1 MASSS
6 LATQRIPMLEF
17 ILLVGSMMSSV
28 ALCIDAVLPSLGYMA
43 VDFAVSGSEI
53 QLVITTV
60 FVGFALGQLIY
71 GPLSDRWGRLPSIY
85 AGLLVLA
92 IGSAIA
98 MSAQSLETMLLGRFL
113 QGVGASGPRIM
124 VSALVRD
131 CFSGRKMARVMSF
144 VGTVFMMVPLLA
156 PMLGQAILWLGPWQ
170 YIFVM
175 YIGVAFILACW
186 VYLRLHETLPPEN
199 RRSVHPIALWQAFL
213 IVIRNRSAAGYTVAS
228 GILFGAF
235 LGYLS
240 SSQLVFQD
248 IYLVGD
254 AYPLYFAFLVL
265 PNVAS
270 SLLNAKLVMRWGMY
284 RVVQTTNIL
293 VLIGATSLYFYAQTY
308 AGVPP
313 LTYYMVFLFFIFS
326 GVGLQFGNLNTLA
339 MEPLGKVAGM
349 GASIVGTGSTL
360 VSIPIGG
367 LIGMS
372 ISQSVTPLALGLA
385 ICALISM
392 LLMHWVRFGGRL
404 PA

>member
-1 MASSS
+1 
-6 LATQRIPMLEF
+6 
-17 ILLVGSMMSSV
+17 
-28 ALCIDAVLPSLGYMA
+28 
-43 VDFAVSGSEI
+43 
-53 QLVITTV
+53 
-60 FVGFALGQLIY
+60 
-71 GPLSDRWGRLPSIY
+71 
-85 AGLLVLA
+85 
-92 IGSAIA
+92 
-98 MSAQSLETMLLGRFL
+98 MLLGRFL

-156 PMLGQAILWLGPWQ
+156 PMLGQAILWIGPWQ

-175 YIGVAFILACW
+175 YIGVSVLLAIW
-186 VYLRLHETLPPEN
+186 VYLRLQETLPAEN
-199 RRSVHPIALWQAFL
+199 RRSIRPMALWQAFL
-213 IVIRNRSAAGYTVAS
+213 IVIRNRLAAGYTVAS

-248 IYLVGD
+248 IYSVGD
-254 AYPLYFAFLVL
+254 AYPLYFAVLVL

-293 VLIGATSLYFYAQTY
+293 VLVGATSLFFYAQTY

-313 LTYYMVFLFFIFS
+313 LANYMAFLFFIFS

-349 GASIVGTGSTL
+349 GASIVGTGSTM

-385 ICALISM
+385 VCALVSM
-392 LLMHWVRFGGRL
+392 LLMHWVRFGVRL
-404 PA
+404 PN